1 MPVMHYKAMDGRG
14 RMQSGQVDAMNSA
27 DLEMRLER
35 MGLDLV
41 NFREAKINTGRAR
54 GARVDRRELIN
65 FCFQLEQLMSAGVPI
80 LEGLGDLRD
89 SVEDRRLRE
98 VIAGMVESI
107 EGGQT
112 LSQALAAYPQ
122 VFDTVFVNLVRAGES
137 SGRVG
142 VVLQKITES
151 LKWQDE
157 QATRIKRLLM
167 YPAFVGIVVL
177 IVISVLMTFLVPE
190 MVKLIKTMGGEIP
203 FHTQAL
209 IATSNFFVNWW
220 YLVLI
225 SPVLIFV
232 VLAVMANASP
242 RFRYTID
249 LMKLR
254 VWVIGPVLRKVILS
268 RFATYFALMYSSGIT
283 VLECLRVSESL
294 VGNLVVADAIAR
306 AGRQIGDGASISA
319 GFESTGMFPPLVLRM
334 LRVGESTGGL
344 DTSLL
349 NIAYFYNR
357 DVDESMA
364 RMQEMI
370 MPAMTVAIGLVLV
383 WVIVSVYGPIY
394 DLIADLGV

>member
-14 RMQSGQVDAMNSA
+14 RMQRGQVDAMNAA
-27 DLEMRLER
+27 DLEMRLSR

-41 NFREAKINTGRAR
+41 NYREAKIAAGRAA

-65 FCFQLEQLMSAGVPI
+65 FCFHLEQLMSAGVPI
-80 LEGLGDLRD
+80 IEGLGDLRD
-89 SVEDRRLRE
+89 SVEDRRLSE

-112 LSQALAAYPQ
+112 LSEALAQYPH

-142 VVLQKITES
+142 LVLQKITES

-167 YPAFVGIVVL
+167 YPTFVGLVVL

-190 MVKLIKTMGGEIP
+190 MVKLIRTMGGEIP

-220 YLVLI
+220 FLI
-225 SPVLIFV
+225 LTAPVLIFV
-232 VLAVMANASP
+232 LLAVVANASP
-242 RFRYTID
+242 RFRYAID

-254 VWVIGPVLRKVILS
+254 VWVIGPILRKVILS

-283 VLECLRVSESL
+283 VLESLRVSESL
-294 VGNLVVADAIAR
+294 VGNLVVADGIAR
-306 AGRQIGDGASISA
+306 AARQIGDGASISG

-394 DLIADLGV
+394 DLIAEMGV

>member
-1 MPVMHYKAMDGRG
+1 
-14 RMQSGQVDAMNSA
+14 
-27 DLEMRLER
+27 
-35 MGLDLV
+35 
-41 NFREAKINTGRAR
+41 
-54 GARVDRRELIN
+54 
-65 FCFQLEQLMSAGVPI
+65 
-80 LEGLGDLRD
+80 
-89 SVEDRRLRE
+89 
-98 VIAGMVESI
+98 
-107 EGGQT
+107 
-112 LSQALAAYPQ
+112 
-122 VFDTVFVNLVRAGES
+122 VRAGES
-137 SGRVG
+137 SGRVAL
-142 VVLQKITES
+142 VLQKITES

-167 YPAFVGIVVL
+167 YPTFVGIVVL

-190 MVKLIKTMGGEIP
+190 MVKLIRTMGGEIP
-203 FHTQAL
+203 FHTKAL

-220 YLVLI
+220 YLILI
-225 SPVLIFV
+225 SPVLVFV
-232 VLAVMANASP
+232 LFAVMTNASP
-242 RFRYTID
+242 RFRYAVD

-254 VWVIGPVLRKVILS
+254 VWVVGPVLRKVILS

-283 VLECLRVSESL
+283 VLECLRVSELL

-306 AGRQIGDGASISA
+306 AGRLIGDGASISG

-383 WVIVSVYGPIY
+383 WVIISVYGPIY

>member
-14 RMQSGQVDAMNSA
+14 RMQSGQIDAMNSA

-41 NFREAKINTGRAR
+41 NFREAKINTGRAH

-65 FCFQLEQLMSAGVPI
+65 FCFHLEQLMSAGVPI

-167 YPAFVGIVVL
+167 YPAFVGTVVL

-203 FHTQAL
+203 FHTRAL

-225 SPVLIFV
+225 SPVLIFI
-232 VLAVMANASP
+232 VLALMANASA
-242 RFRYTID
+242 RIRYAID

-283 VLECLRVSESL
+283 VLECLRVSEAL
-294 VGNLVVADAIAR
+294 VGNLVVSDAIAR

>member
-14 RMQSGQVDAMNSA
+14 RMQSGQLDAMNSA

-41 NFREAKINTGRAR
+41 NFREAKISTGRVT
-54 GARVDRRELIN
+54 GGRVDRRELIN
-65 FCFQLEQLMSAGVPI
+65 FCFHLEQLMSAGVPI

-112 LSQALAAYPQ
+112 LSQALATYPQ

-137 SGRVG
+137 SGRVAL
-142 VVLQKITES
+142 VLQKITES

-167 YPAFVGIVVL
+167 YPTFVGIVVL

-190 MVKLIKTMGGEIP
+190 MVKLIRTMGGEIP
-203 FHTQAL
+203 FHTKAL

-220 YLVLI
+220 YLILI
-225 SPVLIFV
+225 SPVLVFV
-232 VLAVMANASP
+232 LFAVMTNASP
-242 RFRYTID
+242 RFRYAVD

-254 VWVIGPVLRKVILS
+254 VWVVGPVLRKVILS

-306 AGRQIGDGASISA
+306 AGRLIGDGASISG

-383 WVIVSVYGPIY
+383 WVIISVYGPIY